1 MATKPML
8 DHTIRKNSDHEYS
21 NIIMRNFNNVS
32 NAVDFFDFILFL
44 WDSQVALDK
53 KKNLHANV
61 GEDPLEKEM
70 ATHSSIHAW
79 ETP

>member
-32 NAVDFFDFILFL
+32 NAVDFLDFILFL
-44 WDSQVALDK
+44 GDSQVALNK
-53 KKNLHANV
+53 KKICL
-61 GEDPLEKEM
+61 PM
-70 ATHSSIHAW
+70 
-79 ETP
+79 